1 MASKAPQQLESTKR
15 FIRNFLR
22 INNSREF
29 LVFLFFLLVAFFFW
43 YLTTMSNEYD
53 MTYTP
58 KVTLKNVPNKMI
70 VTSPLPK
77 SIEVTLKDKGDK
89 LIEFKVRGK
98 LKEIDVDYR
107 QFTPN
112 KMGHAAIYGAEL
124 HRLISAQLPP
134 STQIVAISHD
144 TLQYYVAAA
153 QGVKVP
159 VRINGRIE
167 ADNQHEIER
176 ISLIPD
182 RITVY
187 APSVYLDTL
196 TAVYTPK
203 IQHVGISDSIS
214 QIIELTPKHKSI
226 LYDPSEVMLHVAVS
240 PYVTK
245 SLEVPITGYLFPYE
259 ISLKTFPSK
268 ARVSFRVSLEDF
280 DKITEKDLTLQVH
293 YTQIQDNRSGKVALH
308 IANPPA
314 NIANIKIE
322 PSEVDYLLEVN
333 ALRSEL

>member
-1 MASKAPQQLESTKR
+1 MASKAPQQLQSTKR

-29 LVFLFFLLVAFFFW
+29 LVFLFFLLVAFIFW

-53 MTYTP
+53 MTYSP
-58 KVTLKNVPNKMI
+58 KITLKNVPNKMI

-77 SIEVTLKDKGDK
+77 NIEVTLKDKGDK

-98 LKEIDVDYR
+98 LKEIDIDYR
-107 QFTPN
+107 QYTPN

-134 STQIVAISHD
+134 STQIIAISHD
-144 TLQYYVAAA
+144 TLQYHVASAH
-153 QGVKVP
+153 GKKVP

-176 ISLIPD
+176 INLFPD
-182 RITVY
+182 SITVY

-203 IQHVGISDSIS
+203 VHYIGVSDSIN
-214 QIIELTPKHKSI
+214 ETKTLTPKNKSI
-226 LYDPSEVMLHVAVS
+226 LYDPSETILHVAVS

-245 SLEVPITGYLFPYE
+245 SLDIPITGYLFPYE

-280 DKITEKDLTLQVH
+280 DKISEKDLTLQVH

-308 IANPPA
+308 VANSPA
-314 NIANIKIE
+314 NISNIKIE